1 MGRRLR
7 DRERASTPFS
17 SGLEAAGPSLNRR
30 FGIFTLA
37 GSTYHGG
44 VKLLPPGPLVAPSLL
59 AAGLGAVEA
68 SAKAVLD
75 AGARVLHLDVMD
87 GAFVPEITFG
97 ANAVEALRGLADERN
112 VILDVHLMIEAPERH
127 VERFAAAGSDL
138 ITIHFEATRHPER
151 LLRRVRELGA
161 RAGLAFNP
169 ATPVEPLRYLAE
181 ACDLVLIMTVNPG
194 YSGQELIQATLEKVS
209 GARALAPHV
218 ILEVDG
224 GIAPETAAAAARAG
238 ADWLVAGSALYR
250 GDVGLNFHAVS
261 AALAAPTAS
270 R

>member
-1 MGRRLR
+1 MGRGPATGHPTELLVPPRL
-7 DRERASTPFS
+7 
-17 SGLEAAGPSLNRR
+17 GAAGPSLNRKT
-30 FGIFTLA
+30 GVLVLA

-68 SAKAVLD
+68 SAKVVLD

-97 ANAVEALRGLADERN
+97 ANAVEALRGLAGERN
-112 VILDVHLMIEAPERH
+112 AILDVHLMIEAPERH

-151 LLRRVRELGA
+151 LLRRIRELGA

-169 ATPVEPLRYLAE
+169 ATPVEPLRYLSE

-194 YSGQELIQATLEKVS
+194 YSGQELIPATLEKLS
-209 GARALAPHV
+209 FARAAAPEAV
-218 ILEVDG
+218 LEVDG
-224 GIAPETAAAAARAG
+224 GISPATAAAAARAG
-238 ADWLVAGSALYR
+238 ADWLVAGSAVFGGEVQR
-250 GDVGLNFHAVS
+250 NFDAVRVALTGYE
-261 AALAAPTAS
+261 AA